1 MDFLHTNCIFYGD
14 SFIPVCMDSLDFIKG
29 EERDVFSRI
38 PFLAIGTNA
47 EQL

>member
-1 MDFLHTNCIFYGD
+1 
-14 SFIPVCMDSLDFIKG
+14 MDSLDFIKG

-38 PFLAIGTNA
+38 PFFAIGTNA